1 MLNQL
6 LQLREGREEKYGL
19 FRVMMIWRV
28 FICDAFGIAASLEIS
43 LSRQLKACCSGGN
56 CETNIKLVLNALQ

>member
-19 FRVMMIWRV
+19 FRVVMIWRV

-43 LSRQLKACCSGGN
+43 VYPGN
-56 CETNIKLVLNALQ
+56 